1 MVSPGTERV
10 KRQER
15 ARKIPGKII
24 DSRHG
29 NLEIL
34 MDWLA
39 QARLGP
45 IPLPYVAVVTLLPPW
60 IFTSVGVADH
70 SLLYTLCVIISVL
83 LKGSL
88 MSRWITYSYARF
100 LHCSMI
106 LLLLCGVMMMEIW
119 VIGESLRISV
129 LPLLVLVPVSN
140 VIGIFILTAGR
151 LEEGK
156 SSSQVIGI
164 FSRSSAQEYN
174 WLMAPLGSAGMVVP
188 FCITNNNFPEF
199 KSLISQCTFAILYHS
214 KTRGRLNVTDV
225 TDSLYDQELQ
235 YLSRTL
241 GRGKV
246 LVVLDDLEDSSDWVR
261 DSILHSQITI
271 RDQTLGLYIFT
282 TEEKRDK
289 ERIRRRLQPI
299 LDTLICSSSHL
310 MADLIAAL
318 ILCTSWL
325 LHVYQGVTLILSNI
339 GGSLLLCKF
348 LLPFN
353 PSLLQARL
361 LTLLMVTVME
371 LLAVYWY
378 YSSVRAVWTAA
389 HSFVTLLFAVLS
401 S

>member
-1 MVSPGTERV
+1 
-10 KRQER
+10 
-15 ARKIPGKII
+15 
-24 DSRHG
+24 
-29 NLEIL
+29 
-34 MDWLA
+34 
-39 QARLGP
+39 
-45 IPLPYVAVVTLLPPW
+45 
-60 IFTSVGVADH
+60 
-70 SLLYTLCVIISVL
+70 
-83 LKGSL
+83 
-88 MSRWITYSYARF
+88 
-100 LHCSMI
+100 
-106 LLLLCGVMMMEIW
+106 
-119 VIGESLRISV
+119 
-129 LPLLVLVPVSN
+129 
-140 VIGIFILTAGR
+140 
-151 LEEGK
+151 
-156 SSSQVIGI
+156 
-164 FSRSSAQEYN
+164 
-174 WLMAPLGSAGMVVP
+174 MVVP